1 MRTPH
6 HRAGPRAGSA
16 RFRTRLRSRTAV
28 RAAVAAAVLVAVVM
42 PGARAVDE
50 ERRIAVDLAY
60 TCAFP
65 AGKRGV
71 DVTVTAQLPATG
83 APGRPLAVEDVTTEV
98 TLSPEAGAELA
109 ALSAAEVAATTRL
122 TVALAQ
128 RQHRADVTWEG
139 ATAGAVPVPAPSAEN
154 SKNSKNSKASAG
166 SEDGAR
172 VRLIASGPVPVVTP
186 GDTGP
191 LTFTARTLAVDL
203 ALSTADGT
211 PTEPSTLALSCT
223 PDLGRAGRL
232 ASVDVRD
239 GATAA
244 PPAPSTS
251 APVPATSAP
260 GRPQGD
266 GGTDTDTGPD
276 RGLRA
281 EPSATP
287 GPPGDT
293 APPCV
298 GDRTNPLA
306 LVAYVTGYANATK
319 QKAAALNRLSCNR
332 IVDEWKKIVPKPD
345 GLHLIQHA
353 TGDLDWQG
361 KRMMKPS
368 PATFL
373 TYGFMP
379 TTATMELV
387 QTKTMTID
395 SDILLAKSTGVTHVR
410 VPLVLRLTDVEVNGV
425 PLDVGPDC
433 RTVGSLY
440 SKDPD
445 PAQDTKDHVVL
456 TGILKG
462 RGDGYQLITGGV
474 LTSTVTIPPFSG
486 CGVGED
492 LDAVFTSAVSGPGNY
507 IKQVQGAPCASG
519 VARPDARYCTSEL
532 EPKDVPKPQR

>member
-1 MRTPH
+1 MPH
-6 HRAGPRAGSA
+6 HRAGPRAQSA
-16 RFRTRLRSRTAV
+16 RTRLRTRLRSRTAV
-28 RAAVAAAVLVAVVM
+28 RAAVAAAVLVTLLM

-65 AGKRGV
+65 GGKRGV
-71 DVTVTAQLPATG
+71 DVTVTATLPASG

-98 TLSPEAGAELA
+98 TLSPEAGAELV
-109 ALSAAEVAATTRL
+109 ALSATEVTATTRL
-122 TVALAQ
+122 TVALTQ
-128 RQHRADVTWEG
+128 KQHRATVVWEG
-139 ATAGAVPVPAPSAEN
+139 ATAGAVPVPAP
-154 SKNSKNSKASAG
+154 G
-166 SEDGAR
+166 SEGADR
-172 VRLIASGPVPVVTP
+172 VRLTAPGPVPLVTP
-186 GDTGP
+186 GDTGT
-191 LTFTARTLAVDL
+191 LAFTAGILAVDL
-203 ALSTADGT
+203 APRTADGA
-211 PTEPSTLALSCT
+211 PTDPSSLALDCSS
-223 PDLGRAGRL
+223 DLGRAGRL
-232 ASVDVRD
+232 ADVDVRAD
-239 GATAA
+239 TTTA
-244 PPAPSTS
+244 PPAPSAS
-251 APVPATSAP
+251 APVPTPATP
-260 GRPQGD
+260 GRPQDDDTGT
-266 GGTDTDTGPD
+266 GTDPGPGRD
-276 RGLRA
+276 LRA
-281 EPSATP
+281 EPPAAPGTP
-287 GPPGDT
+287 ADT

-298 GDRTNPLA
+298 GDRINPLA

-319 QKAAALNRLSCNR
+319 QKSAALSRLSCNR

-353 TGDLDWQG
+353 TGELDWEG

-379 TTATMELV
+379 TTATMELI

-395 SDILLAKSTGVTHVR
+395 SDILLAKSTGVTYIR
-410 VPLVLRLTDVEVNGV
+410 VPLVLRLTDVKVNGV
-425 PLDVGPDC
+425 PLDVGANC

-507 IKQVQGAPCASG
+507 VKQVQGAPCASG
-519 VARPDARYCTSEL
+519 VARPDPRYCTPRL

>member
-1 MRTPH
+1 MRTPY
-6 HRAGPRAGSA
+6 HRAGRRVATA
-16 RFRTRLRSRTAV
+16 RTRLRSRTAV
-28 RAAVAAAVLVAVVM
+28 RAAVAAAVLGALLM

-60 TCAFP
+60 TCVFP
-65 AGKRGV
+65 TGKRSV
-71 DVTVTAQLPATG
+71 DVTVAARLPATG

-98 TLSPEAGAELA
+98 TLSAEAGAELVG
-109 ALSAAEVAATTRL
+109 LSAAEVTATTRL
-122 TVALAQ
+122 AVALAQ
-128 RQHRADVTWEG
+128 RRHRADVTWEG
-139 ATAGAVPVPAPSAEN
+139 APAGAVTVPAP
-154 SKNSKNSKASAG
+154 G
-166 SEDGAR
+166 SEDGER
-172 VRLIASGPVPVVTP
+172 VRLTAAGPVPVVTP

-191 LTFTARTLAVDL
+191 LTFTARALAVDL
-203 ALSTADGT
+203 ALRTADGA
-211 PTEPSTLALSCT
+211 PAEPPTLALDCT
-223 PDLGRAGRL
+223 PDFGRAGRL
-232 ASVDVRD
+232 ASVDIRD
-239 GATAA
+239 RATTA
-244 PPAPSTS
+244 PPAPSASTPVPVPS
-251 APVPATSAP
+251 APDGPRGDAAP
-260 GRPQGD
+260 D
-266 GGTDTDTGPD
+266 ADTGPG
-276 RGLRA
+276 RELRA
-281 EPSATP
+281 EPPAAP
-287 GPPGDT
+287 GAPADT

-306 LVAYVTGYANATK
+306 LVAYVTGYANAAK
-319 QKAAALNRLSCNR
+319 QKAAGLNRLSCNK
-332 IVDEWKKIVPKPD
+332 IVDKWKKIVPKPD
-345 GLHLIQHA
+345 GLHLVQHA
-353 TGDLDWQG
+353 TGELDWQG
-361 KRMMKPS
+361 ERMMKPS

-379 TTATMELV
+379 TTATMELI

-395 SDILLAKSTGVTHVR
+395 SDILLAKSTGVTYVR

-445 PAQDTKDHVVL
+445 PVQDTKDHVVL

-519 VARPDARYCTSEL
+519 VARPDPKYCTPEL